1 MELRYGSVQERWQC
15 FFSLNKFEYFLAS
28 DKAADDCSYLDLLW
42 LTSAVFRKN
51 VKVEGGPRTLSTVM
65 REPSCP
71 HTPGTC
77 SSSDCITAGGV
88 ANPVALS
95 SPLDWLRLEK
105 TANRPQMTLLR
116 KTADT
121 SWNIQ
126 EETPYFVGKKIY
138 TFRCI
143 QNLFEVSVLKSWGR
157 VEEAK
162 LRAGVSVCDLI
173 RFHAKNASRVQ
184 NQGLWGLL
192 QTQCA
197 LGVPQ
202 IQKQRIKLRVLKGR
216 LFKYKRIRCLQ
227 GTPGP
232 IICQESSPVEHAL

>member
-1 MELRYGSVQERWQC
+1 MWVMVCHRMVVCKAEVRRPLKRVRSKDLWLWWSWGMGVSRRGGSR
-15 FFSLNKFEYFLAS
+15 FFSLNKFECFLAS

-95 SPLDWLRLEK
+95 SPSDWLLLEK

-126 EETPYFVGKKIY
+126 EETPYFVWKKIY

-162 LRAGVSVCDLI
+162 LKAGVSVCELI
-173 RFHAKNASRVQ
+173 RFHAK
-184 NQGLWGLL
+184 
-192 QTQCA
+192 
-197 LGVPQ
+197 
-202 IQKQRIKLRVLKGR
+202 K
-216 LFKYKRIRCLQ
+216 
-227 GTPGP
+227 
-232 IICQESSPVEHAL
+232 SSSGC